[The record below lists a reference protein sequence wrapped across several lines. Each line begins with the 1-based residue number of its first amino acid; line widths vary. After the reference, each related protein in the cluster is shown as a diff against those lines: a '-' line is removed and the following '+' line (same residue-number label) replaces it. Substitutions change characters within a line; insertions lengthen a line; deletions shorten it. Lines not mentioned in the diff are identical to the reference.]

1 MNIENKIIKIFSKN
15 NKYIGDDCAYL
26 KETRQ
31 LISTDTIIE
40 NVHFDFHKFT
50 PKQIAHRA
58 FISNISDIQ
67 SSGGIPKYI
76 LLNISFPKS
85 KYKYAIQ
92 ISKHIKTISKK
103 YNIKVIGGDTT
114 SSECFFL
121 SISIIS
127 KPIEK
132 NKVLTRSKAK
142 VGDSIFIFNNLG
154 YSKLGFLNLYKNLKL
169 PKRLKV
175 KSRKQFLKPNIYL
188 YSDIFKKLD
197 INSCT
202 DLSDSLFDSLKIMS
216 KQSKKKFIIDNL
228 DEINPSLIKFYND
241 NKMNYYNTIL
251 SSGEEYIPVF
261 TMNFDKLTKK
271 ILNILEN
278 RGIKIIKIGKVSIGS
293 GVSLKNINFKRTYLF
308 SHFKNNHSKQ

>member
-1 MNIENKIIKIFSKN
+1 MAVGS
-15 NKYIGDDCAYL
+15 
-26 KETRQ
+26 
-31 LISTDTIIE
+31 
-40 NVHFDFHKFT
+40 
-50 PKQIAHRA
+50 PKGC
-58 FISNISDIQ
+58 SNI
-67 SSGGIPKYI
+67 
-76 LLNISFPKS
+76 
-85 KYKYAIQ
+85 
-92 ISKHIKTISKK
+92 
-103 YNIKVIGGDTT
+103 
-114 SSECFFL
+114 
-121 SISIIS
+121 
-127 KPIEK
+127 
-132 NKVLTRSKAK
+132 
-142 VGDSIFIFNNLG
+142 
-154 YSKLGFLNLYKNLKL
+154 
-169 PKRLKV
+169 LKV